1 MKISK
6 ISGDRLRIRNLA
18 SYIVVV
24 VLIIVASE
32 KYGYGPV
39 LKGLSIFIGIVL
51 FNLAIVRSYQEIM
64 GFFKTKS
71 WGISTLVTIV
81 LILFVVGIPF
91 VFVVFLKSTFVIL
104 GSVLSACV
112 LGVLLIYDIG
122 RRTFG

>member
-6 ISGDRLRIRNLA
+6 RLGDRLRIRNLA

-24 VLIIVASE
+24 VLIIVASG

-39 LKGLSIFIGIVL
+39 LKGLGIFIGIVL
-51 FNLAIVRSYQEIM
+51 FNLAVVRSYQEVI

-71 WGISTLVTIV
+71 WGGSTLVTIV

-91 VFVVFLKSTFVIL
+91 VFVSFLKSTYVIL
-104 GSVLSACV
+104 GSVLSVSV

>member
-6 ISGDRLRIRNLA
+6 KSGDRLRIRNLA

-39 LKGLSIFIGIVL
+39 LKGLGIFIGIVL
-51 FNLAIVRSYQEIM
+51 FNLAVVRSYQEITF
-64 GFFKTKS
+64 FFKTKS
-71 WGISTLVTIV
+71 WGISSLVTIL

-91 VFVVFLKSTFVIL
+91 VFVAFLKSTFVIL
-104 GSVLSACV
+104 GSVISACV

-122 RRTFG
+122 RRTLG

>member
-6 ISGDRLRIRNLA
+6 ISGDRLRVRNLA

-32 KYGYGPV
+32 KYGYVPV
-39 LKGLSIFIGIVL
+39 LKGLGLFIGIVL
-51 FNLAIVRSYQEIM
+51 FNLAIVRSYQEVM

-71 WGISTLVTIV
+71 WGISTFGTIV
-81 LILFVVGIPF
+81 LILFIVGIPF
-91 VFVVFLKSTFVIL
+91 VFVAFLKSTYVIF
-104 GSVLSACV
+104 GSVLSVCV